1 MTNKKP
7 TLAQQTYEKVCALE
21 TMLKAHLDGKPPAPT
36 ADKQPFLATAAP
48 GEALAVI
55 RLADAPDHL
64 PCFDEADLLY
74 GIPGLPILM
83 SYCPAQV
90 LYVDDEAYLEAYLTG
105 PMVFFRIDRDGY
117 TVSITV
123 DDLYRL
129 AEFLDEHSIMVVA
142 DGTVLPAIRLD

>member
-1 MTNKKP
+1 MNKTKP

-21 TMLKAHLDGKPPAPT
+21 TMLKAHLDGKPPVANT
-36 ADKQPFLATAAP
+36 DKSALDKQPFLATAAP
-48 GEALAVI
+48 G
-55 RLADAPDHL
+55 
-64 PCFDEADLLY
+64 Y

-90 LYVDDEAYLEAYLTG
+90 FHIEDEAYLTG

-129 AEFLDEHSIMVVA
+129 AEFLEQHSLMVVA

>member
-21 TMLKAHLDGKPPAPT
+21 TMLKAHLDGKPPASST
-36 ADKQPFLATAAP
+36 DKQPFLAAAAP

-55 RLADAPDHL
+55 RLADAPDYL

-90 LYVDDEAYLEAYLTG
+90 LYVDDEAYLTG
-105 PMVFFRIDRDGY
+105 PMIFFRIDRDGY

-123 DDLYRL
+123 EDLYRL
-129 AEFLDEHSIMVVA
+129 AEFLEEHSVILMQ
-142 DGTVLPAIRLD
+142 DDESFIAIRLD

>member
-1 MTNKKP
+1 MPRMDVTEMPFAK
-7 TLAQQTYEKVCALE
+7 LY
-21 TMLKAHLDGKPPAPT
+21 AHLDDKPPPAST
-36 ADKQPFLATAAP
+36 DKQPFLAAAAP

-55 RLADAPDHL
+55 RLEDAPNHL

-90 LYVDDEAYLEAYLTG
+90 LYVDDEAYLTG
-105 PMVFFRIDRDGY
+105 SMIFFRIDRDGY

-123 DDLYRL
+123 EDLYRL
-129 AEFLDEHSIMVVA
+129 AEFLDEHSLMVVV
-142 DGTVLPAIRLD
+142 DGTVLPTIRLD

>member
-1 MTNKKP
+1 MNKTKP
-7 TLAQQTYEKVCALE
+7 ALAQQTYEKVCALE
-21 TMLKAHLDGKPPAPT
+21 TMLKAHLDGKPSAST

-55 RLADAPDHL
+55 RLADAPNHL

-90 LYVDDEAYLEAYLTG
+90 LHVDDEAYLTG

-123 DDLYRL
+123 DDLYLL
-129 AEFLDEHSIMVVA
+129 AEFLEQHSLMVVA
-142 DGTVLPAIRLD
+142 DGIVLPAIRLD

>member
-1 MTNKKP
+1 
-7 TLAQQTYEKVCALE
+7 
-21 TMLKAHLDGKPPAPT
+21 
-36 ADKQPFLATAAP
+36 
-48 GEALAVI
+48 
-55 RLADAPDHL
+55 
-64 PCFDEADLLY
+64 
-74 GIPGLPILM
+74 M

-90 LYVDDEAYLEAYLTG
+90 LYVDDEAYLTG

-129 AEFLDEHSIMVVA
+129 AEFLDEHSLRVVA

>member
-1 MTNKKP
+1 MNKTKP

-21 TMLKAHLDGKPPAPT
+21 IMLKAHLDGKPPAAT

-48 GEALAVI
+48 GEALTVI
-55 RLADAPDHL
+55 RLADAPGHL

-90 LYVDDEAYLEAYLTG
+90 LTIEDEAYLTG

-123 DDLYRL
+123 EDLYRL
-129 AEFLDEHSIMVVA
+129 AEFLEEHNLMVVA

>member
-1 MTNKKP
+1 MNKTKP

-21 TMLKAHLDGKPPAPT
+21 KILKAHLDGKLPAANT
-36 ADKQPFLATAAP
+36 DKQPFLATAAP

-55 RLADAPDHL
+55 RLADAPDYL

-90 LYVDDEAYLEAYLTG
+90 FHIEDEAYLTG
-105 PMVFFRIDRDGY
+105 SMVFFRIDRDGY

-129 AEFLDEHSIMVVA
+129 AEFLEQHSLMVVA

>member
-1 MTNKKP
+1 MNKTKP
-7 TLAQQTYEKVCALE
+7 TLTQQTYEKVCALE
-21 TMLKAHLDGKPPAPT
+21 TMLKAHLDGKSPAAST
-36 ADKQPFLATAAP
+36 DKQPFLAAAAP

-55 RLADAPDHL
+55 RLADAPGHL

-83 SYCPAQV
+83 SHCPAQV
-90 LYVDDEAYLEAYLTG
+90 LYVDDEAYLTG

-123 DDLYRL
+123 EDLYRL
-129 AEFLDEHSIMVVA
+129 AEFLDEHSLMVVA